1 MTQSKLPAIQYYQR
15 LVGVA
20 IIIPLMAAC
29 GNNDIN
35 EDHHQ
40 KLIYCATMSLSPS
53 LPPSLSLSN
62 LIFII
67 NIDCFSLQT
76 LRERERERERE
87 GEGERGERLITKFTT
102 SYYQTER
109 YTEDIYTII
118 NGY

>member
-1 MTQSKLPAIQYYQR
+1 M
-15 LVGVA
+15 GVA

-76 LRERERERERE
+76 LREREREREGGGGGRE
-87 GEGERGERLITKFTT
+87 RRKANHKFHH
-102 SYYQTER
+102 
-109 YTEDIYTII
+109 
-118 NGY
+118 